1 MESNRKFHQN
11 SEDSKSNM
19 LNVIREIK
27 EEFLNKYDENFII
40 ESMMRVSDDLEDL
53 RLYLSNT
60 LINQGKLF
68 ICYSK

>member
-60 LINQGKLF
+60 LINQGKFF